1 MTCTELAQRL
11 ARTSHQPARG
21 IHASADGD
29 TFRVVNNNSGTDTTY
44 LVFEADGSFFAIANN
59 GSGRFALGPVVN
71 LA

>member
-29 TFRVVNNNSGTDTTY
+29 IFRVVNNSGTDTTY
-44 LVFEADGSFFAIANN
+44 LFFQSEGSFFAIANN
-59 GSGRFALGPVVN
+59 GSGRFSLGPVVN

>member
-11 ARTSHQPARG
+11 ASTSHQPARG
-21 IHASADGD
+21 IHASAKGQ

-44 LVFEADGSFFAIANN
+44 LVFEADGHYHAIANN
-59 GSGRFALGPVVN
+59 GTGRFPLGPVVK